1 MDLAEHSDFTKIE
14 LNPKKSNQKLGETGK
29 PEYSG
34 KNLSQQSREPTNSVH
49 IQQADQEIEPWPYWW
64 KASTF
69 TTAPTLLSNRFAVE
83 NIGTFGS
90 ISFRY

>member
-1 MDLAEHSDFTKIE
+1 MDLAEYSGFTKIE

-49 IQQADQEIEPWPYWW
+49 DDGSEIEPLGP
-64 KASTF
+64 
-69 TTAPTLLSNRFAVE
+69 
-83 NIGTFGS
+83 IG
-90 ISFRY
+90 RRRAL